1 MSALAAFPEFFTEV
15 CRKATASSQ
24 NRRADGYCATANQ
37 VLFFTAAASRNP
49 RAPQQPDP
57 AHARSASDWTT
68 VPPAIIAATA
78 SAVAAQLD
86 GLSGE
91 VVTGLKAGLQEK
103 DTVTWSAF
111 LRQLRPIQQR
121 LARQFDYQLDQAT
134 QDDALSKSLSKLFKL
149 IQTMP
154 EGVAI
159 EGAADL
165 YAFTAHHLQRA
176 GALYNFR
183 KPFWA
188 YVFRVL
194 YNECLHALR
203 RSRTDFKRFRTL
215 EEALD
220 LRSDS
225 VESSAEDEESEA
237 ALQQQI
243 DQLRLLLPRLFVAIE
258 ELPRKRRLV
267 AAYTLAGRSQFR
279 LALQLADVT
288 APTWYPAAETFTTD
302 QQIAQQLEMTDNS
315 VRANR
320 RYGYQDIVNVAPALG
335 RLFLVL
341 IDVHF

>member
-1 MSALAAFPEFFTEV
+1 MSALAAFPEFFTEL
-15 CRKATASSQ
+15 CRKATDSSQ
-24 NRRADGYCATANQ
+24 NQRSDGYCATVNQ

-49 RAPQQPDP
+49 RSSHQKDS
-57 AHARSASDWTT
+57 AHALQAHDWHA
-68 VPPAIIAATA
+68 VPPTTIATIAP
-78 SAVAAQLD
+78 AVAAQLD

-103 DTVTWSAF
+103 DTVTWGAF

-121 LARQFDYQLDQAT
+121 LARQFDYQLDQAA

-159 EGAADL
+159 DGAADL
-165 YAFTAHHLQRA
+165 YAFTAHYLHSV

-194 YNECLHALR
+194 YNEFLHALR
-203 RSRTDFKRFRTL
+203 RSKSDFKRFSTL

-220 LRSDS
+220 LRSDR
-225 VESSAEDEESEA
+225 VESFVEEGESEA

-243 DQLRLLLPRLFVAIE
+243 DQLRLLLPRLFAAIE
-258 ELPRKRRLV
+258 ALPRKRRLV
-267 AAYTLAGRSQFR
+267 AAYTLAGRAQFW
-279 LALQLADVT
+279 LALQLAEVT
-288 APTWYPAAETFTTD
+288 APPWYPAAETFTTD

-320 RYGYQDIVNVAPALG
+320 RYGYQDLVETAPALG
-335 RLFLVL
+335 RLFMIL